1 MQSDADMHAE
11 AKKWTR
17 LEEDVSG
24 PMRQEDATTCN
35 AMDSPQ
41 HDCSASCYVV
51 RGGDNSDHKPLLGSD
66 VDLMMMMMMMMMMI
80 TLLPYTCT

>member
-1 MQSDADMHAE
+1 MQSDADMNAE
-11 AKKWTR
+11 AKKGTR

-24 PMRQEDATTCN
+24 PMRQEDSTTCN

-41 HDCSASCYVV
+41 HDCSASCSVV

-66 VDLMMMMMMMMMMI
+66 LDEYVYMGMWR
-80 TLLPYTCT
+80 PFENC